1 MLKSTAKNICMI
13 CLPAKRL
20 IIIIAIS
27 SVNSLIVLADRR
39 PQRDNISLNEVKT
52 VTLYT
57 NTQTYYFTPD

>member
-1 MLKSTAKNICMI
+1 MKTLQ
-13 CLPAKRL
+13 KRL
-20 IIIIAIS
+20 LAISLIIIIIAIS